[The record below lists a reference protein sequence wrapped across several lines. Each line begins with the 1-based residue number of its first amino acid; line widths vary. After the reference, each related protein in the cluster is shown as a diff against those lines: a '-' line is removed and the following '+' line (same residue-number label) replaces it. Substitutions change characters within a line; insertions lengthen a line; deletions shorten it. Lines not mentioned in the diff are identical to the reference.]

1 MSKPYLQEQ
10 LLTLMR
16 QLEVTSLP
24 VHVNSIIGE
33 RDASILLDEFK
44 TQL

>member
-1 MSKPYLQEQ
+1 MNKPYLQTQ

-24 VHVNSIIGE
+24 VFVNSTIGE
-33 RDASILLDEFK
+33 REANILLDEFK
-44 TQL
+44 T